1 MMKLFLVL
9 ATAVTLSVAEF
20 SLDRSYDTLVD
31 LARLYRMQNLNN
43 FDDYT
48 GDDIDSRSGDW
59 AAPYGDAMYKDP
71 QFGGTHLRD
80 QEHIEQSSLF
90 GSQSIT
96 GGAAGGKAKTDK
108 PLPAYCNPPNPC
120 PIGYNARDNNC
131 VEHFNNTADYN
142 RELMAKQDCPCD
154 TEHMFACPEGRGTVS
169 SKSQGDSAAIKQV
182 MAELNTLGAS
192 DLNSFMPD
200 ESKRESLVAKKSPE
214 LSRNKRSAGE
224 SLPNPYFHG
233 QKMRVVAKKSPVI
246 KYKHQ

>member
-9 ATAVTLSVAEF
+9 TALVSLSVADF

-31 LARLYRMQNLNN
+31 LARLYRMQNLNS

-96 GGAAGGKAKTDK
+96 GGATGSKSKSDK

-120 PIGYNARDNNC
+120 PIGYNAKDNNC
-131 VEHFNNTADYN
+131 VENFNNSADYN

-169 SKSQGDSAAIKQV
+169 SKSQGDSAAIKQ
-182 MAELNTLGAS
+182 
-192 DLNSFMPD
+192 NSFMPD
-200 ESKRESLVAKKSPE
+200 ETKRESLVAKKSPE
-214 LSRNKRSAGE
+214 LSRNKRSTAE
-224 SLPNPYFHG
+224 TVPNPYFVG
-233 QKMRVVAKKSPVI
+233 QIMRVTAKKSPTY